1 MALKQTLLMLD
12 VLDHPKVNGEKV
24 VQLFEQYEGV
34 EASYQTVRGERGATD
49 FVKIIIP
56 GSEGKWNGGHAPTLG
71 IIGRLGGIGARP
83 KRIGLVSDGDGA
95 VAGLTQAVRFSVEV
109 AKEFGRGTAKFY
121 DEDGFKL
128 LNKLYGS
135 MTHLQTLGV
144 TMNE

>member
-24 VQLFEQYEGV
+24 VQLFVEYEGV
-34 EASYQTVRGERGATD
+34 EASYQTVQGERGTTD

-56 GSEGKWNGGHAPTLG
+56 GS
-71 IIGRLGGIGARP
+71 
-83 KRIGLVSDGDGA
+83 
-95 VAGLTQAVRFSVEV
+95 SVEV

-121 DEDGFKL
+121 DEDEFML

-144 TMNE
+144 TTNE